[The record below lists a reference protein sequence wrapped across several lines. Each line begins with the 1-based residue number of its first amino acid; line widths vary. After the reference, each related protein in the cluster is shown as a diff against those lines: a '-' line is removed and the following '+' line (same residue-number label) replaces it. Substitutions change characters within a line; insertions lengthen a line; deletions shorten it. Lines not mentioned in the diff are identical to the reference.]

1 MSIVKKRRNAVDQNE
16 RRERIAKLAARMFRE
31 RGLQNVSMN
40 DIAQASDLA
49 KPVLYRAFESREA
62 LEAAIFEPIIKLF
75 ERAPDYPFE
84 GAGSQ
89 TFALFKL
96 LQKQQDAAL
105 LILRDCR
112 TSPQHAHWYE
122 TFRDNV
128 TERVRL
134 AFKPE
139 PKAPRGANQ
148 RADTAARWMTSL
160 YLETLAG
167 WLEDIDG
174 LNDDQRRA
182 WFRDVVDAWWTAARR
197 EYRLEAK

>member
-1 MSIVKKRRNAVDQNE
+1 MSVAKTRRNAVDQDE
-16 RRERIAKLAARMFRE
+16 RRARVAVLAARMFRE

-40 DIAQASDLA
+40 DIAKAADLA

-62 LEAAIFEPIIKLF
+62 LETAIFEPIIKLF
-75 ERAPDYPFE
+75 DRAPTAPYT

-89 TFALFKL
+89 TFLLFKL

-112 TSPQHAHWYE
+112 TSPQHAHWFE
-122 TFRDNV
+122 TFSDNI

-139 PKAPRGANQ
+139 PKSPRGAQ
-148 RADTAARWMTSL
+148 KRADTAAKWMTSL

-167 WLEDIDG
+167 WLEDTDG
-174 LNDDQRRA
+174 LNDDQRQA